1 MEETLT
7 TTTKNLKMRVKKQ
20 KQKQTMKPK
29 LACLVRLVKC
39 SQNKQGEEKNDQDPF
54 SQIRLERR
62 AMSTVSTD
70 MKRKTENVLNDSE
83 SVSPAPR

>member
-20 KQKQTMKPK
+20 KQKQKQTMKPK
-29 LACLVRLVKC
+29 LACHVRLVKC
-39 SQNKQGEEKNDQDPF
+39 SQNKQGEENDQDPF

-70 MKRKTENVLNDSE
+70 TKRKTDQVVVGAAAARL
-83 SVSPAPR
+83 